1 MATDRMIDKDQGD
14 TIIAKLDTIA
24 NKIQGINR
32 DTIITSEQVTG
43 MTGYQQDSPT
53 QANSILTTDSLNAAV
68 RKLETGVETNQSN
81 ITSLQEQVGYA
92 ISELEGVL

>member
-1 MATDRMIDKDQGD
+1 MATNKLMNKDQGD

-32 DTIITSEQVTG
+32 DTLITSEQVTN

-53 QANSILTTDSLNAAV
+53 QTNSILTTDSLNAAI
-68 RKLETGVETNQSN
+68 RKLETGVENNGTN